1 MLNFNKMRKLS
12 YKMKNE
18 SFAYAERFLQKIF
31 DSLEFNEDYTFSD
44 GYDFY
49 KAVFPEGADP
59 NEQLEDVYFNVDYNC
74 TGEIAVIFRY
84 NEPFFSVPV
93 TSSILYEVLLK
104 NGFTRIDEEYRTI
117 FTRVI

>member
-1 MLNFNKMRKLS
+1 MLNFNKMRKIS
-12 YKMKNE
+12 NKMNNA

-49 KAVFPEGADP
+49 KEVFPEGADP
-59 NEQLEDVYFNVDYNC
+59 KEQFEDINFNVDYNC

-84 NEPFFSVPV
+84 NEPFSSIPV
-93 TSSILYEVLLK
+93 TCSILYEVLLK